1 LAAFRCQPHWQ
12 RHSPPT
18 PLTRQ
23 IPIDGEPLAT
33 ARGFVLRRLSD
44 AGSYPGRSL
53 TPRRHPKPFTIPD
66 IQSRALT
73 KKGCIGWARRALR
86 DIIFVQLHA
95 AVDDHFEEHG
105 LARR

>member
-1 LAAFRCQPHWQ
+1 MLWRFRGV
-12 RHSPPT
+12 T
-18 PLTRQ
+18 TLT
-23 IPIDGEPLAT
+23 G
-33 ARGFVLRRLSD
+33 GFGGLLSF
-44 AGSYPGRSL
+44 AKSRSDDKVA
-53 TPRRHPKPFTIPD
+53 PIPD

-95 AVDDHFEEHG
+95 AVDDHFEEHR

>member
-1 LAAFRCQPHWQ
+1 MGKGTFAG
-12 RHSPPT
+12 
-18 PLTRQ
+18 TRGNDENA
-23 IPIDGEPLAT
+23 P
-33 ARGFVLRRLSD
+33 
-44 AGSYPGRSL
+44 
-53 TPRRHPKPFTIPD
+53 IPD